1 MAGPELDGDGSELVP
16 PLFTKATFNAL
27 GQFEHLRT
35 LVCPIW
41 EKDGR
46 WGTIMRS
53 RCSLLLV
60 SIAHRCGGTLEGET
74 FQLF

>member
-41 EKDGR
+41 EKDGEKEM
-46 WGTIMRS
+46 GNYHEESMLSTLS
-53 RCSLLLV
+53 EHCPSLRGH
-60 SIAHRCGGTLEGET
+60 S
-74 FQLF
+74 